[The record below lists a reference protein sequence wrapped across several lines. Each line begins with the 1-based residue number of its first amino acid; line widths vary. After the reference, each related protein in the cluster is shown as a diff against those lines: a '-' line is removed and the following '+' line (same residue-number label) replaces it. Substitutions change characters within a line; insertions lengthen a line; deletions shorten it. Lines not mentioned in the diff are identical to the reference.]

1 MPACFASI
9 INKGLFLSIMV
20 LLVQGT
26 GGRVHMLYW
35 NASNPLLLG
44 EECGRLAVNTNP
56 EDQQYDQVYY
66 TAKTQYRK
74 FKTNILRKGIVRPK
88 SPFPHSCVCERFI

>member
-1 MPACFASI
+1 MLACFASI
-9 INKGLFLSIMV
+9 NKGLLLSIMV

-44 EECGRLAVNTNP
+44 EERGRLAVNTNP
-56 EDQQYDQVYY
+56 EDQQYDQVQHCKDTISKIRNKYY
-66 TAKTQYRK
+66 QKRNCAASVPIST
-74 FKTNILRKGIVRPK
+74 FMCL
-88 SPFPHSCVCERFI
+88 

>member
-1 MPACFASI
+1 MPACFAS

-26 GGRVHMLYW
+26 GGGRVHMLYW
-35 NASNPLLLG
+35 NASNPLLG
-44 EECGRLAVNTNP
+44 EERGRLAVNTNP

-66 TAKTQYRK
+66 TAKTQYRNK
-74 FKTNILRKGIVRPK
+74 YSQKKNCAASVPISAFMCL
-88 SPFPHSCVCERFI
+88 